1 MNLSPTLSYLA
12 TTRKAWVPALAQLLL
27 WTLVI
32 TQTIPQPIAVAM
44 MEPAGLVLNTLITSF
59 LTWLVPNA
67 QLSATD

>member
-1 MNLSPTLSYLA
+1 MTKTLSYLA
-12 TTRKAWVPALAQLLL
+12 NTRKAWVPALAQLLL

-44 MEPAGLVLNTLITSF
+44 TEPAGLVLNTLITSF